1 MNLSLKFCVDL
12 ILLIELFC
20 FKFFLSVYYILMGVC
35 IVNGFLLFV
44 VVLGN
49 GFVFVIIL
57 KFLSLYINLNILI
70 FLLVMIDIF
79 VGLVV

>member
-1 MNLSLKFCVDL
+1 MNLSVKFCVDL
-12 ILLIELFC
+12 ILLIELVC